1 MCIRIID
8 GSRACFEPILTVM
21 VACNTFLSASQYL
34 YSIKH
39 SQRLSDTLTNVQIQP
54 SLPLTIPAPSSGII
68 LKFDPSNLLLELSHN
83 RQPSQIQF
91 REETFTTATS
101 LIPEGALEM
110 PDLGLIRKRLIQSV
124 FTDFYET
131 QKCHASQ
138 KWRGGLQQWDSIWKF
153 AWLVRNA
160 LAHGGKIKWEDHR
173 IPSVS
178 WKTVSYNQQDNG
190 REIIF
195 KEIGEGD
202 LIILIDELDKAL
214 TMETACNGDR

>member
-8 GSRACFEPILTVM
+8 ESRACFEPILTLM

-83 RQPSQIQF
+83 RQPTQIQF
-91 REETFTTATS
+91 REETFTIATNP
-101 LIPEGALEM
+101 IPEGALEM

-131 QKCHASQ
+131 QKCHASA
-138 KWRGGLQQWDSIWKF
+138 KWNGLQHWNSIWKF

-160 LAHGGKIKWEDHR
+160 LAHGGR
-173 IPSVS
+173 ISWRDQRISSVS
-178 WKTVSYNQQDNG
+178 WKTISYDYPHDNG

-214 TMETACNGDR
+214 TSV